1 MNRSL
6 VCFIDGRCREGFTAL
21 TTITAA
27 LLGLLAGA
35 CGAAGLPPG
44 AIRFEKAMIVDATG
58 FEAPMA
64 ATTLFLPAG
73 WRTQGG
79 VFWGQE
85 FMCTNGYNYNWVA
98 TAPDGLTSIAVL
110 PQAKWETNNYGAGP
124 STPGCQAAPFTNVRQ
139 YLESVVQRWKPGAR
153 VLDFRPREDLMRELA
168 QLSSVRP
175 MPMGELRTWVEAGE
189 ILFAFNDRNND
200 MRGSVAAAAIFSLS
214 RTNAGNGLPQMD
226 ALTGYTYPAYGVT
239 APNGQLNLGF
249 FDAIRRTMKE
259 NPQWSARIANHNN
272 AIGRVA
278 LQESQRRSQILQESN
293 AEIARIREEAWSAY
307 QESSDR
313 RAREFGEL
321 IRGVE
326 TYNDS
331 NAPGGTVQLSNLY
344 NNAWRLD
351 DGSYVLTNDSSFE
364 PYRDLGLAGKP
375 LEQTR

>member
-1 MNRSL
+1 MPSILKKWARRAPF
-6 VCFIDGRCREGFTAL
+6 VCALSILAAEGSV
-21 TTITAA
+21 
-27 LLGLLAGA
+27 LAD
-35 CGAAGLPPG
+35 LPPG

-85 FMCTNGYNYNWVA
+85 FMCTNGYNFNWFA
-98 TAPDGLTSIAVL
+98 SAPDGLTTIAVL
-110 PQAKWETNNYGAGP
+110 PQDKWETNNYGAGP
-124 STPGCQAAPFTNVRQ
+124 SSPGCQAAPFTNVRQ

-153 VLDFRPREDLMRELA
+153 VLDFRAREDLTRELA
-168 QLSSVRP
+168 QLNSVTP
-175 MPMGELRTWVEAGE
+175 MPMGEARTWVEAGE
-189 ILFAFNDRNND
+189 VLFAFNERNND
-200 MRGSVAAAAIFSLS
+200 MRGSVAAAAVFSLS
-214 RTNAGNGLPQMD
+214 RTNAGAGLPQMD
-226 ALTGYTYPAYGVT
+226 ALTGYTLPAYGVT
-239 APNGQLNLGF
+239 APNGRLNLGF
-249 FDAIRRTMKE
+249 FEAIRHTMKQ
-259 NPQWSARIANHNN
+259 NPQWAARIANHNN

-293 AEIARIREEAWSAY
+293 AAIAKIREDAWNSY

-313 RAREFGEL
+313 RAREFGDL

-326 TYNDS
+326 TYDDS
-331 NAPGGTVQLSNLY
+331 NAPGGTVQLSGLY

-351 DGSYVLTNDSSFE
+351 DGSYVLTNDASFE
-364 PYRDLGLAGKP
+364 PYRDLGLAGQP